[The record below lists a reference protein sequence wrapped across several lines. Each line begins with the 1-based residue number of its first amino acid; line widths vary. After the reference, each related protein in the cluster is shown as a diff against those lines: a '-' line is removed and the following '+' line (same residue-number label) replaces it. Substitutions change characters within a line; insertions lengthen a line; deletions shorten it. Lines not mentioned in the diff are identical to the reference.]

1 MKRTR
6 ENRKRRTWRAERKR
20 IESRLQPCPRIEGVE
35 ICHEHRGAYIVF
47 TPWVRAGDGGERRE
61 FRVSRTAV
69 LNTADFYEEYHE
81 ELRRLARADREVL
94 S

>member
-6 ENRKRRTWRAERKR
+6 ENRKRRTWKTERKR
-20 IESRLQPCPRIEGVE
+20 IESRLHPCPRIEGVE

-47 TPWVRAGDGGERRE
+47 TPWIGAPKAERRDL
-61 FRVSRTAV
+61 RVPRTAV
-69 LNTADFYEEYHE
+69 LATGDFYAEYHE
-81 ELRRLARADREVL
+81 ELARLARANKEAA